1 MNANSNCRT
10 LWLVWKVLSFKK
22 FLFVQWVWSHS
33 LFGNI
38 KLQFIFLQVFES
50 KFIEVDIVTRYI
62 CTANFQLSVLIWYF
76 KMTFKLDL
84 LKFLYSGLFYAMTNT
99 KNILVTFVEF
109 VHQNVVSIQLKNYL
123 SYKRNY
129 GKCSRCIEL
138 HIIVESQTRITNISP
153 RGKILYCII

>member
-22 FLFVQWVWSHS
+22 FLFVQWAWSHF

-62 CTANFQLSVLIWYF
+62 CTENFQLSVLIWYF
-76 KMTFKLDL
+76 KMTFKLNL
-84 LKFLYSGLFYAMTNT
+84 WKFLYSGLVCAMTNT
-99 KNILVTFVEF
+99 KKYISHIRWICTSKCCIYPVEKLF
-109 VHQNVVSIQLKNYL
+109 IIQEKLW
-123 SYKRNY
+123 
-129 GKCSRCIEL
+129 
-138 HIIVESQTRITNISP
+138 
-153 RGKILYCII
+153 

>member
-22 FLFVQWVWSHS
+22 FLFVQWAWSHF

-62 CTANFQLSVLIWYF
+62 CTENFQLSVLIWYF

-84 LKFLYSGLFYAMTNT
+84 WKFLYSGLVYVMINA
-99 KNILVTFVEF
+99 KIEF
-109 VHQNVVSIQLKNYL
+109 VTLDVEARTPMSANNNLYHIQYNWIIFEKSIERNLYILLK
-123 SYKRNY
+123 K
-129 GKCSRCIEL
+129 K
-138 HIIVESQTRITNISP
+138 II
-153 RGKILYCII
+153 

>member
-1 MNANSNCRT
+1 MYNEFEAISYLEISSCN
-10 LWLVWKVLSFKK
+10 LY
-22 FLFVQWVWSHS
+22 
-33 LFGNI
+33 
-38 KLQFIFLQVFES
+38 FLQVFES

-62 CTANFQLSVLIWYF
+62 CTANFQLSALIWYF

-84 LKFLYSGLFYAMTNT
+84 WKFLHSSLVYAMTNT

-129 GKCSRCIEL
+129 GKCSHCIEL